1 MIYKIKGVI
10 LEKDTNMIVVDTGG
24 IAYEAACSLATY
36 SSVGNIGDICELYTY
51 MAVRENGIHQ
61 FLVLVLKW
69 Q

>member
-36 SSVGNIGDICELYTY
+36 SSVGNIGD
-51 MAVRENGIHQ
+51 
-61 FLVLVLKW
+61 F
-69 Q
+69 